1 MRAARALSQRV
12 PGREIIRRKTGILV
26 GGEGD
31 LGSVE
36 WFADFAASELPEEL
50 LALYAGDKEAVITQ
64 VRNMWELECLV
75 KALDSM
81 ETLSSLAG
89 LARE

>member
-1 MRAARALSQRV
+1 MPA
-12 PGREIIRRKTGILV
+12 REIIRRKTGILV
-26 GGEGD
+26 GGEED
-31 LGSVE
+31 DGSIE
-36 WFADFAASELPEEL
+36 WFFEFTTSELPEEL
-50 LALYAGDKEAVITQ
+50 LARYAGDKDALVAH

-81 ETLSSLAG
+81 ETLSSVAG